1 VSVNASAGFSVV
13 TYTGTGVAATV
24 GHGLGVAP
32 PFIIIK
38 NRTGASNWIVMGSLL
53 GVNKYLL
60 LQTTNA
66 VATGAPG
73 YDNGTLA
80 TSSVFS
86 ISSATDVNGSGT
98 AYVAYCWTPIAGYSA
113 FGSYTGNGSTDGPMI
128 YTGFLPKW
136 VLIKRTDSA
145 GTNWDLYDSARSPY
159 NAMDL
164 ELFPN
169 SSSAEYD
176 GDRYFDFLSNGFK
189 PRTTVSD
196 INASGGTYIYMAF
209 ATSPFKNSLAR

>member
-1 VSVNASAGFSVV
+1 VYHSSA
-13 TYTGTGVAATV
+13 TTATN
-24 GHGLGVAP
+24 LYLTL
-32 PFIIIK
+32 
-38 NRTGASNWIVMGSLL
+38 NTTGALSTLSGVWGSAL
-53 GVNKYLL
+53 
-60 LQTTNA
+60 
-66 VATGAPG
+66 P
-73 YDNGTLA
+73 

-86 ISSATDVNGSGT
+86 ITSGT
-98 AYVAYCWTPIAGYSA
+98 TVQASDTCVAYCWTPIAGYSA
-113 FGSYTGNGSTDGPMI
+113 FGSYNGSGSTDGPMI
-128 YTGFLPKW
+128 YTGFQPRF
-136 VLIKRTDSA
+136 VLIKRTDST
-145 GTNWDLYDSARSPY
+145 GNWDLYDSARSPY

-209 ATSPFKNSLAR
+209 ATCPFKNSLAR